1 VLAPALR
8 IGWLVAEEPPEA
20 VVHGIAAGLCATV
33 ELPGKAAPVRRPGPP
48 NLRLTDSRQVGDG
61 VQILVYAPS

>member
-33 ELPGKAAPVRRPGPP
+33 ELPGKAAPVRRPGP
-48 NLRLTDSRQVGDG
+48 R
-61 VQILVYAPS
+61 